1 MQRNSVPNISPSE
14 WRWVIVFSG
23 LLVAITL
30 LPYAWAFA
38 SDSPTDSW
46 QFMGMLPNPQDGATY
61 LSKINEGVN
70 NSWLFYLSYT
80 PEPHSGA
87 AINEFYLFLGHI
99 ARLTGLS
106 GLLIYHIARLV
117 TGFIMYISIYYLG
130 AVIWPR
136 LRPRRL
142 FFSLLA
148 VGSGLGWLF
157 LVVFG
162 RGSIFDSGVLPS
174 DLTIPE
180 SIPFYA
186 TFVNPHFPLAIALI
200 ALMASMFVVVFRP
213 GFNEQP
219 NATNGGIMVIVLSI
233 ALAIVQ
239 PQGLLPILMALG
251 TYLLFIT
258 VRTRRIPLLELNWVA
273 LAALPALPFAIYY
286 VAVTRDNPA
295 MRLWSTQNVTLS
307 PPLFNYILGFGL
319 LLIIAIPGLWRGVR
333 HFERD
338 GDRFMLLWFVVNVL
352 LLYAPTNLQRRF
364 SIGLIIPIV
373 YFAVRAL
380 EDYWFHRVQPPWRD
394 AALVAVFVFIVPSN
408 ILALSIPIYGVVRP
422 DAGIDNFQLLYA
434 GHGEAIQWLKKNGYP
449 NDIVLAPPGP
459 SLWIPAYTDLRVVYG
474 HPYETLNAAEKFKE
488 VTAWYDGE
496 DCNTVIDKYHVRY
509 IVSDYVQPTK
519 DSASSPPTSGCYKSL
534 NQPVASF
541 DNVYIYALY

>member
-142 FFSLLA
+142 FFSLLP

-157 LVVFG
+157 LVVF
-162 RGSIFDSGVLPS
+162 RGSTLFISASFP
-174 DLTIPE
+174 
-180 SIPFYA
+180 
-186 TFVNPHFPLAIALI
+186 PHF
-200 ALMASMFVVVFRP
+200 
-213 GFNEQP
+213 
-219 NATNGGIMVIVLSI
+219 
-233 ALAIVQ
+233 
-239 PQGLLPILMALG
+239 
-251 TYLLFIT
+251 
-258 VRTRRIPLLELNWVA
+258 
-273 LAALPALPFAIYY
+273 
-286 VAVTRDNPA
+286 
-295 MRLWSTQNVTLS
+295 
-307 PPLFNYILGFGL
+307 
-319 LLIIAIPGLWRGVR
+319 
-333 HFERD
+333 
-338 GDRFMLLWFVVNVL
+338 
-352 LLYAPTNLQRRF
+352 
-364 SIGLIIPIV
+364 
-373 YFAVRAL
+373 
-380 EDYWFHRVQPPWRD
+380 
-394 AALVAVFVFIVPSN
+394 
-408 ILALSIPIYGVVRP
+408 
-422 DAGIDNFQLLYA
+422 
-434 GHGEAIQWLKKNGYP
+434 
-449 NDIVLAPPGP
+449 
-459 SLWIPAYTDLRVVYG
+459 
-474 HPYETLNAAEKFKE
+474 
-488 VTAWYDGE
+488 
-496 DCNTVIDKYHVRY
+496 
-509 IVSDYVQPTK
+509 
-519 DSASSPPTSGCYKSL
+519 
-534 NQPVASF
+534 
-541 DNVYIYALY
+541 